1 VLLLLALV
9 ARQGPKQH
17 VTLRVPSRL
26 KQALSRQATR
36 EGVSQTGLAE
46 RYLEE
51 AIRVADHPGVVFR
64 SGPAGR
70 RASIVG
76 GPDIWEIVETFL
88 AEARDLEA
96 TARYLHLPVGLVRA
110 AVDYYAD
117 HREEIDEWVGRNQL
131 LAEAAEEA
139 ASRRRRVVG
148 A

>member
-1 VLLLLALV
+1 V
-9 ARQGPKQH
+9 ARQAPKQH

-26 KQALSRQATR
+26 KQALSRQAAR
-36 EGVSQTGLAE
+36 EGLSQTGLAE

-70 RASIVG
+70 RASIIG

-88 AEARDLEA
+88 SEGRDVDA
-96 TARYLHLPVGLVRA
+96 TARYLQLPLGLVMA
-110 AVDYYAD
+110 AINYYAD
-117 HREEIDEWVGRNQL
+117 HREEVDEWIGRNRL
-131 LAEAAEEA
+131 LAEEGEEA

-148 A
+148 D

>member
-1 VLLLLALV
+1 
-9 ARQGPKQH
+9 
-17 VTLRVPSRL
+17 
-26 KQALSRQATR
+26 
-36 EGVSQTGLAE
+36 LAE

-88 AEARDLEA
+88 AEGREVEA

-117 HREEIDEWVGRNQL
+117 HREEIEEWIGRNQL
-131 LAEAAEEA
+131 LAEEAEEA
-139 ASRRRRVVG
+139 AARRRRVVG